1 MAARAERFW
10 SGDRVPEDVVLVG
23 LPQGG
28 PTTWSRLLEFDGCET
43 HGTGR
48 CGDVWGR
55 PMSSSGR
62 LSAELMMMIDD
73 SKTFDRFLIKLV
85 IQHNFTNT
93 EGLKKKKL
101 PTLIQDKTTQ
111 CEGYSTNE
119 T

>member
-1 MAARAERFW
+1 MAAGAERFW

-28 PTTWSRLLEFDGCET
+28 PTTWSRLLEYDGCET

-62 LSAELMMMIDD
+62 LSAELMMMM
-73 SKTFDRFLIKLV
+73 TFLQKSTLQILPYIFINKLSYHV
-85 IQHNFTNT
+85 HKPAKISQQPRKVVVLFFYHNYIN
-93 EGLKKKKL
+93 
-101 PTLIQDKTTQ
+101 
-111 CEGYSTNE
+111 
-119 T
+119 